1 MHACWQM
8 NLHIAPDLPDP
19 RLRSCAI
26 AVLERTRTQ
35 PQDSNHPKTQTPT
48 THHLSLSQNR
58 IFLAEEIHTFFLVK
72 CWWVNQKSTK
82 NMLWSTKETGGHDGI
97 AVLGRYWISPAQYT
111 KQIKPKK
118 REREREVTT
127 SHVPKTRF
135 PEYICFSDLIPLKR
149 ILCNSFNLQN
159 NQHPKKQNPKKV
171 SDTSEASGFSTKDL

>member
-1 MHACWQM
+1 
-8 NLHIAPDLPDP
+8 
-19 RLRSCAI
+19 
-26 AVLERTRTQ
+26 
-35 PQDSNHPKTQTPT
+35 
-48 THHLSLSQNR
+48 
-58 IFLAEEIHTFFLVK
+58 LAEEIHTFFLVK

>member
-1 MHACWQM
+1 M

-72 CWWVNQKSTK
+72 C
-82 NMLWSTKETGGHDGI
+82 
-97 AVLGRYWISPAQYT
+97 
-111 KQIKPKK
+111 
-118 REREREVTT
+118 
-127 SHVPKTRF
+127 
-135 PEYICFSDLIPLKR
+135 
-149 ILCNSFNLQN
+149 
-159 NQHPKKQNPKKV
+159 
-171 SDTSEASGFSTKDL
+171 